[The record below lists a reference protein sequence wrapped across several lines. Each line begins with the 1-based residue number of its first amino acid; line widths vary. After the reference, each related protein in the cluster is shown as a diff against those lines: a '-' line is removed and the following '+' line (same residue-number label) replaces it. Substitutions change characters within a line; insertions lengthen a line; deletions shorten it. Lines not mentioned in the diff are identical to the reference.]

1 MNTLHN
7 VSCPSFPYT
16 RLAIF
21 TFLRKVHYIFTF
33 FFFSRAVP
41 ANINEKVRK
50 TVFFGLSFYSI
61 PSSRNRLY
69 NVGLLIFSIAAAA
82 VLFPPHFAM
91 TRSISVSLGAR
102 MLVFRLFSS
111 GEGAS

>member
-1 MNTLHN
+1 MPTFLRHVLWISPKTQLARMNTLHN

-50 TVFFGLSFYSI
+50 TVFFGLFKVSTKFDALKTYS
-61 PSSRNRLY
+61 
-69 NVGLLIFSIAAAA
+69 G
-82 VLFPPHFAM
+82 
-91 TRSISVSLGAR
+91 
-102 MLVFRLFSS
+102 VFKNTP
-111 GEGAS
+111 E